1 METRR
6 AGLPPDVAALVEGL
20 KADRTLVRLVN
31 TSATQARTLR
41 IQAGAFGEHRFTEAR
56 FQQRPASGPAGWVA
70 TPARIAPS
78 PCCEKRLCCR
88 CPTIVW
94 MVQLPPGSELCLDLA
109 TQRYVNEP
117 SYAQPF

>member
-1 METRR
+1 MRC
-6 AGLPPDVAALVEGL
+6 
-20 KADRTLVRLVN
+20 ADRTLVRLVN

-56 FQQRPASGPAGWVA
+56 FQQRTSEWPGGLGGYAGTYCAEPVLREEVVL
-70 TPARIAPS
+70 PLPDNHL
-78 PCCEKRLCCR
+78 E
-88 CPTIVW
+88 
-94 MVQLPPGSELCLDLA
+94 VQLPPGSELCLDLA